1 MKYIYNNKQ
10 CLKCSKQATCAS
22 YARLQAK
29 GIRHGNNVRKSL
41 ICRTYLLRLSK
52 YTGEGAKRRN
62 KKEKGA
68 KKGVV

>member
-1 MKYIYNNKQ
+1 MYLISNQIYNEI
-10 CLKCSKQATCAS
+10 L
-22 YARLQAK
+22 RLLEYIPRQAK

-62 KKEKGA
+62 TKEKEA
-68 KKGVV
+68 KKRVI

>member
-1 MKYIYNNKQ
+1 MYLISNKVYNEILRLLEYIP
-10 CLKCSKQATCAS
+10 
-22 YARLQAK
+22 RQAK

-41 ICRTYLLRLSK
+41 VCRTYLLRLRK

-62 KKEKGA
+62 TKEKGA

>member
-1 MKYIYNNKQ
+1 MYLISNQVYNEILRLLEYIP
-10 CLKCSKQATCAS
+10 
-22 YARLQAK
+22 RQAK

-62 KKEKGA
+62 SKEKVA

>member
-1 MKYIYNNKQ
+1 MYLISNKVYSEILRLLEYIP
-10 CLKCSKQATCAS
+10 
-22 YARLQAK
+22 RQAK

-62 KKEKGA
+62 TKEKGA